1 MPRNC
6 FAFLAEKYKYFDTRL
21 DSLSLFESGLVKY
34 LLTFSMLKIESL
46 FDIKNIMVSI
56 PCAALCILSIKVVEI
71 GYATYSSE
79 LDTYIHAFLT
89 I

>member
-46 FDIKNIMVSI
+46 FDIKNIMVSLFHS
-56 PCAALCILSIKVVEI
+56 AQH
-71 GYATYSSE
+71 YAFY
-79 LDTYIHAFLT
+79 L
-89 I
+89 